1 MSGVGE
7 FSSAD
12 RREQLEQRAEATRS
26 RLEQR
31 LEALDERRDRL
42 GSILRSASTPPV
54 PVVLLGAAGLIATGF
69 IVRSLTRRRAPS
81 LAQRFRDALES
92 TEPRRADG
100 LLLSTLKRSALS
112 LITAAAQRLATQGL
126 DRLLAAAPTP
136 GEASGPKP
144 VIPRPAP
151 R

>member
-54 PVVLLGAAGLIATGF
+54 TAVLIGAVGLIATGF
-69 IVRSLTRRRAPS
+69 IVRSLTRRRPS
-81 LAQRFRDALES
+81 FGQRVRQALELS
-92 TEPRRADG
+92 EPRRPDG
-100 LLLSTLKRSALS
+100 FILSTLKRSALS
-112 LITAAAQRLATQGL
+112 LLSAGAQRLATQGL
-126 DRLLAAAPTP
+126 DRMLAGAPAP
-136 GEASGPKP
+136 DGSPAPRP